1 MHTPPTPPSLAA
13 LARSGHCTRYER
25 NGSRCHRPTRRN
37 EWCGACAG
45 FLRPHRQER
54 TDAPQPARP
63 PHQWFPLTTET
74 LPLTPE
80 KAYDPKIQV
89 TRSAIDQYRAKHG
102 GDTSTAETEIRC
114 LLKNLISTGKHQ
126 RFENGT
132 WRLLADERFAVLL
145 SADAARVISYSTPH
159 GERTYAQV
167 KAGVPSRSRRK
178 EKGWVRELQ
187 TELPIRYTNLVLRR
201 FAREVLDTEFT
212 RSTGRKVVEAAH
224 ARGMQVQPDRPLNGA
239 GRRRMTDGEGLK
251 WHFVYSPGERP
262 TVVHLS
268 WKSGWGS
275 EAAARAEAGR

>member
-1 MHTPPTPPSLAA
+1 M
-13 LARSGHCTRYER
+13 
-25 NGSRCHRPTRRN
+25 
-37 EWCGACAG
+37 
-45 FLRPHRQER
+45 
-54 TDAPQPARP
+54 
-63 PHQWFPLTTET
+63 
-74 LPLTPE
+74 
-80 KAYDPKIQV
+80 IQV
-89 TRSAIDQYRAKHG
+89 TLSAIDQFRAKHG
-102 GDTSTAETEIRC
+102 GDTSTAETEIRY
-114 LLKNLISTGKHQ
+114 LLENLISTGRHQ

-132 WRLLADERFAVLL
+132 WRLQADERFAVLL
-145 SADAARVISYSTPH
+145 SDDAARVISYTTPH

-167 KAGVPSRSRRK
+167 KAGVPSRSRCK

-201 FAREVLDTEFT
+201 FAREVLGTEFT

-224 ARGMQVQPDRPLNGA
+224 ARGMQVQPDRPSNGA

-268 WKSGWGS
+268 WKSGRGP